1 MTHTSSKFV
10 VTFALAIFA
19 ATVSVDHTVRERVEA
34 ERLSAMFLVEQDSPC
49 RKFRLGNAA
58 SQWIQCTDQ
67 HALDDAPTLEV
78 SGLVEWAFEVVVL
91 RPCDSDAVWWVSTDP
106 CSAGVGKIRA
116 LVPSRPGNVRLSRTL
131 FVNVRGRLSRPSACG
146 HLGAYER
153 LFHIEEVLSARL
165 PSMRDCRTQR
175 PGGV

>member
-1 MTHTSSKFV
+1 MTRSSSKFAV
-10 VTFALAIFA
+10 ALMLAIVG
-19 ATVSVDHTVRERVEA
+19 ATLSVDHTVRERVA
-34 ERLSAMFLVEQDSPC
+34 ADRLSALPLAEQNSPC
-49 RKFRLGNAA
+49 HQFRVGNTAP
-58 SQWIQCTDQ
+58 QWLPCTDQ
-67 HALDDAPTLEV
+67 HALDDAPIVEV
-78 SGLVEWAFEVVVL
+78 SGLFEWAFEVVVL